1 MVRVMT
7 SGVFDILH
15 PGHLFYLEE
24 AKALGDE
31 LFVVVATDNT
41 ARDRKHEPINLEEMR
56 LRMVQ
61 SLKPVD
67 EAFLGYYGDI
77 YKIVLEIKPDII
89 AIGHDQ
95 KHDPE
100 QIVKDLKERGLDV
113 KVVRLERIDH
123 DLNGTRKIIRKVIDW
138 HIFQK
143 KMEEVEQG
151 GKRGD
156 DI

>member
-24 AKALGDE
+24 ARALGDE
-31 LFVVVATDNT
+31 LYVVVATDNT
-41 ARDRKHEPINLEEMR
+41 ARNRKHEPINTEDMR

-61 SLKPVD
+61 ALKPVD
-67 EAFLGYYGDI
+67 ESFLGYDGDI

-95 KHDPE
+95 KHTPDV
-100 QIVKDLKERGLDV
+100 IKKDLADRGLNV
-113 KVVRLERIDH
+113 EVVRLGRVDH

-143 KMEEVEQG
+143 KMEEVEKG

>member
-31 LFVVVATDNT
+31 LYVVVATDLT
-41 ARDRKHEPINLEEMR
+41 ARERKHEPINLEDMR

-61 SLKPVD
+61 ALKPVD
-67 EAFLGYYGDI
+67 NAMLGYEGDM
-77 YKIVLEIKPDII
+77 YKVVLEIKPDII

-95 KHDPE
+95 KHEPE
-100 QIVKDLKERGLDV
+100 KIEADLAERGLDV

-143 KMEEVEQG
+143 RMEEVEKG